1 MLTRRRL
8 IVTFGVTAVALAMVL
23 PVSPTAAAGPSA
35 GVFPPDAKPF
45 GHSYGEWSALWWQQ
59 TLALHAGQHPNAF
72 DAGEVPCDLGTSNVA
87 FLVGTTGGMV
97 TRTCA
102 IRQGQA
108 VLIPLINGECSEI
121 EGGGSTTAELR
132 ACAAAQADD
141 FTKLRARVDG
151 RKIEGLS
158 RFRFES
164 PPFRF
169 ASVSD
174 NPFSVPATPPGEPSR
189 AVADGY
195 WIMLHPLSR
204 GVHRIRFGG
213 SAPSF
218 GFETRAVYSIRVVGH
233 GG

>member
-1 MLTRRRL
+1 M
-8 IVTFGVTAVALAMVL
+8 
-23 PVSPTAAAGPSA
+23 
-35 GVFPPDAKPF
+35 
-45 GHSYGEWSALWWQQ
+45 
-59 TLALHAGQHPNAF
+59 
-72 DAGEVPCDLGTSNVA
+72 
-87 FLVGTTGGMV
+87 GTTGGKV

-169 ASVSD
+169 ESVSD
-174 NPFSVPATPPGEPSR
+174 NPFGVPATPPGEPSR

-218 GFETRAVYSIRVVGH
+218 GFTTRAVYSIRVVGH